1 MPGYSDISRR
11 YLRLAVLNYQRAE
24 CCDSPEAKAKFCET
38 ARQYAD
44 SALQIDDPAAW
55 CAKHSVDANPR
66 KKHA

>member
-1 MPGYSDISRR
+1 MRHI
-11 YLRLAVLNYQRAE
+11 LHQRAE

-55 CAKHSVDANPR
+55 CAKHSDDANPR